1 MHANRSL
8 KNFFFF
14 ISLLCFVAH
23 NGYLGVAII
32 NYYFP
37 CQGHFL
43 FFHFQDILPAKEYID
58 KRKRKVK
65 RDLQEKMALK

>member
-8 KNFFFF
+8 KKLFFF
-14 ISLLCFVAH
+14 ILLLCFVAH

-37 CQGHFL
+37 CQDHFL

-65 RDLQEKMALK
+65 RDLQEKMAVK